1 MDRRV
6 NDWLNPL
13 LYWLT
18 VAMAVGLAAL
28 LVIAPWLDSGGATP
42 DRGLLVL
49 RLFAED
55 DALRRIALAV
65 ALGLIVTARIF
76 FRKSTQ

>member
-1 MDRRV
+1 MDRRE
-6 NDWLNPL
+6 NDRLNPL
-13 LYWLT
+13 LHWLT
-18 VAMAVGLAAL
+18 VGMAVGLAGL
-28 LVIAPWLDSGGATP
+28 LLIAPWLDAGGNSP

-55 DALRRIALAV
+55 VALRRIALAV